1 METLDDAIA
10 LLTGLPPAKA
20 QAVIQDALEAT
31 KSRVWVPN
39 PGPQTAAFYS
49 EADELLFGGEAGGG
63 KSDLLI
69 GLSLTEHDRS
79 LVLRRTNKEAEKLF
93 DRYEQILDGDRSGF
107 NSQKGI
113 TRDGRIIDIGGC
125 QLESDKQKR
134 KGIPHSLKA
143 FDELVDFT
151 ESQYT
156 FIIAWNRSS
165 DPQQRCRVVST
176 TNPPTRPEG
185 MWVVR
190 RWAPWLDPKHP
201 NPAQDGELRWFTTI
215 NKVDT
220 EVDGR
225 GPHMVDG
232 KLVYAKSRTFIRS
245 RLSDNPDLT
254 RTEQYAA
261 TLDALPVELREAYRE
276 GRFDAG
282 LKDAPM
288 QAIPTAWIRDAM
300 ARWSDRPMPGVPM
313 CAMGVD
319 CTGGGDDPMMIS
331 CRHDGWF
338 AQLVEILGR
347 DIPADRVG
355 KVSAGHVI
363 SWRRNKAIVVVDMG
377 GGYGGALFEALHE
390 NEIAAVPHKG
400 AEGTSQ
406 RTKDG
411 QFGFAN
417 KRSQLIWRFR
427 EALDP
432 DQVGGSIIALP
443 PDPILMADLAAPA
456 FWISKKEGL
465 SVIEIEPKVK
475 VCARIGRST
484 DRGDA
489 VVMCWSA
496 GPTYVT
502 DGDDWAKKLA
512 QEQGP
517 RLGRRPEVVMG
528 KGGIRLT
535 GRRGR

>member
-1 METLDDAIA
+1 MGALDDAIA
-10 LLTGLPPAKA
+10 LLAGLPPAKA
-20 QAVIQDALEAT
+20 QAVIDGALAAN
-31 KSRVWVPN
+31 KHRVWVPN
-39 PGPQTAAFYS
+39 PGPQTDAFFS
-49 EADELLFGGEAGGG
+49 DADELLFGGEAGGG

-93 DRYEQILDGDRSGF
+93 DRYAEILDGDRTGF

-113 TRDGRIIDIGGC
+113 VRDGRIIDIGGC

-134 KGIPHSLKA
+134 KGIAHSLKA
-143 FDELVDFT
+143 FDELVDFSET
-151 ESQYT
+151 QYT

-165 DPQQRCRVVST
+165 NPKQRCRAVAT

-190 RWAPWLDPKHP
+190 RWGPWLDPKHP
-201 NPAQDGELRWFTTI
+201 NPAKDGELRWFTTI

-220 EVDGR
+220 EVEGR
-225 GPHMVDG
+225 GPHMVNG
-232 KLVYAKSRTFIRS
+232 KPVYAKSRTFIRS
-245 RLSDNPDLT
+245 KLADNPDLT

-261 TLDALPVELREAYRE
+261 TLDALPEELREAYRE

-300 ARWSDRPMPGVPM
+300 SRWTDKPMLGVPM
-313 CAMGVD
+313 CGMGVD
-319 CTGGGDDPMMIS
+319 CTGGGDDPMVIA

-338 AQLVEILGR
+338 DNLVVIPGR
-347 DIPADRVG
+347 EIPAERVG
-355 KVSAGHVI
+355 KESAGRVI
-363 SWRRNKAIVVVDMG
+363 AHRRNKAIVVVDMG
-377 GGYGGALFEALHE
+377 GGYGGALYETLKD
-390 NEIAAVPHKG
+390 NDIAAVPHKG
-400 AEGTSQ
+400 AEATSK

-411 QFGFAN
+411 QFRFYN
-417 KRSQLIWRFR
+417 KRSEVIWRFR

-432 DQVGGSIIALP
+432 DQVGGSPIALP

-456 FWISKKEGL
+456 FWVAKVDGMAAL
-465 SVIEIEPKVK
+465 QIEPKEK
-475 VCARIGRST
+475 VCDRIGRST

-489 VVMCWSA
+489 VVMAWSA
-496 GPTYVT
+496 GPTYIT
-502 DGDDWAKKLA
+502 DGDDWQRKLS
-512 QEQGP
+512 QEQGHTM
-517 RLGRRPEVVMG
+517 GRRPEGVMSRSSV
-528 KGGIRLT
+528 RLT
-535 GRRGR
+535 GRGRR